1 MNKTIK
7 AFTFGLTGSI
17 LALGVS
23 MVAPQKAEARHCLP
37 INHDA
42 ALCSDYIGQNEA
54 GSALYDVAYVHG
66 NKDVRFRVACRGNY
80 ARNWESYGHFT
91 HSETETLAQYF
102 CRLPG

>member
-1 MNKTIK
+1 MNFKNIFAGAVIAT
-7 AFTFGLTGSI
+7 SI
-17 LALGVS
+17 LCVADA
-23 MVAPQKAEARHCLP
+23 VAPKKAQARHCFP

-66 NKDVRFRVACRGNY
+66 NKDVKFRVACRGNY
-80 ARNWESYGHFT
+80 ARNWQSYGHFT

>member
-1 MNKTIK
+1 MNFKNIFAGAVIAT
-7 AFTFGLTGSI
+7 SI
-17 LALGVS
+17 LCVADA
-23 MVAPQKAEARHCLP
+23 VAPKEAQARHCFP

-66 NKDVRFRVACRGNY
+66 NKDVKFRVACRSNY

-102 CRLPG
+102 CKLPG